1 MGIYSRRK
9 KSSLPKILSTIFLF
23 LIFLFAGGYYFLFLN
38 NSENEL
44 SNTTEL
50 SQTLNNEDQNSNV
63 NLTKDVEEYEKIIQI
78 DTSEFLKKNEIDLS
92 KYITEEKLLEK
103 LEDFIV
109 SNPQFI
115 IDVLRNY
122 QKEQNLKEQEKKNSE
137 SLEKISFL
145 NSQEHLLV
153 YGNLSSTRVI
163 YEFIDYN
170 CGYCLKF
177 HQELMNVL
185 DKDKNI
191 KVVFIQMPI
200 LGSQSDQLSKMAIAA
215 NLQNKFKVV
224 HDYLYSKERKSNMED
239 ILADLFLL
247 NVDIIK
253 LQEDTTSDAV
263 LNLLNNHDQLVKEFQ
278 FTGTPAIII
287 GNSISPGFIEEAKIF
302 EILEKEFS

>member
-92 KYITEEKLLEK
+92 KYITEEELLEK

-137 SLEKISFL
+137 SLENISFL

-253 LQEDTTSDAV
+253 LQEDTASDAV
-263 LNLLNNHDQLVKEFQ
+263 LNILNKHDQLVKEFQ

-287 GNSISPGFIEEAKIF
+287 GNTIIPGFIEEAKIF

>member
-1 MGIYSRRK
+1 M
-9 KSSLPKILSTIFLF
+9 
-23 LIFLFAGGYYFLFLN
+23 
-38 NSENEL
+38 
-44 SNTTEL
+44 
-50 SQTLNNEDQNSNV
+50 
-63 NLTKDVEEYEKIIQI
+63 
-78 DTSEFLKKNEIDLS
+78 
-92 KYITEEKLLEK
+92 
-103 LEDFIV
+103 
-109 SNPQFI
+109 
-115 IDVLRNY
+115 
-122 QKEQNLKEQEKKNSE
+122 
-137 SLEKISFL
+137 
-145 NSQEHLLV
+145 V

-253 LQEDTTSDAV
+253 LQEDTASDAV
-263 LNLLNNHDQLVKEFQ
+263 LNILNKHDQMVKEFQ

-287 GNSISPGFIEEAKIF
+287 GNTIIPGFIEEAKIF

>member
-92 KYITEEKLLEK
+92 KYITEEELLEK

-253 LQEDTTSDAV
+253 LQEDTASDAV
-263 LNLLNNHDQLVKEFQ
+263 LNILNKHDQLVKEFQ

-287 GNSISPGFIEEAKIF
+287 GNTIIPGFIEEAKIF

>member
-9 KSSLPKILSTIFLF
+9 KSSLPKVLSTIFLF
-23 LIFLFAGGYYFLFLN
+23 LILLIGGGYYFLFIN
-38 NSENEL
+38 KSENEL
-44 SNTTEL
+44 SN
-50 SQTLNNEDQNSNV
+50 SNNLNKSLNADNQNS
-63 NLTKDVEEYEKIIQI
+63 KITSSDITEDNKKSFQI

-92 KYITEEKLLEK
+92 EYLKEEELKKK
-103 LEDFIV
+103 LEEFIA

-115 IDVLRNY
+115 IDVLRKH
-122 QKEQNLKEQEKKNSE
+122 QIEQNQKEQEKKNKA
-137 SLEKISFL
+137 SLEKISAL
-145 NSQEHLLV
+145 QSQDHPLF
-153 YGNLSSTRVI
+153 YGNPNSNRVI

-177 HQELMNVL
+177 HQELANVL
-185 DKDKNI
+185 DKDKGI
-191 KVVFIQMPI
+191 KVVVIQMPI
-200 LGSQSDQLSKMAIAA
+200 LGAMSDQLSKMAVAA
-215 NLQNKFKVV
+215 SLQSKFKVV

>member
-103 LEDFIV
+103 LEDFII

-253 LQEDTTSDAV
+253 LQEDTASDAV
-263 LNLLNNHDQLVKEFQ
+263 LNILNKHDQLVKEFQ

-287 GNSISPGFIEEAKIF
+287 GNTIIPGFIEEAKIF

>member
-92 KYITEEKLLEK
+92 KYITEEELLEK

-253 LQEDTTSDAV
+253 LQEDTASDAV
-263 LNLLNNHDQLVKEFQ
+263 LNILNKHDQMVKEFQ

-287 GNSISPGFIEEAKIF
+287 GNTIIPGFIEEAKIF

>member
-63 NLTKDVEEYEKIIQI
+63 NLTKDAEEYEKIIQI

-253 LQEDTTSDAV
+253 LQEDTASDAV
-263 LNLLNNHDQLVKEFQ
+263 LNILNKHDQLVKEFQ

-287 GNSISPGFIEEAKIF
+287 GNTIIPGFIEEAKIF

>member
-253 LQEDTTSDAV
+253 LQEDTASDAV
-263 LNLLNNHDQLVKEFQ
+263 LNILNKHDQLVKEFQ

-287 GNSISPGFIEEAKIF
+287 GNTIIPGFIEEAKIF

>member
-9 KSSLPKILSTIFLF
+9 KSSVPKILSTIFLF

-92 KYITEEKLLEK
+92 KYITEEELLEK

-122 QKEQNLKEQEKKNSE
+122 QKEQNLNEQEKKNSE

-253 LQEDTTSDAV
+253 LQEDTASDAV
-263 LNLLNNHDQLVKEFQ
+263 LNILNKHDQLVKEFQ

-287 GNSISPGFIEEAKIF
+287 GNTIIPGFIEEAKIF

>member
-44 SNTTEL
+44 SNTTKL
-50 SQTLNNEDQNSNV
+50 SQTLNYEDQNSNV

-253 LQEDTTSDAV
+253 LQEDTASDAV
-263 LNLLNNHDQLVKEFQ
+263 LNILNKHDQMVKEFQ
-278 FTGTPAIII
+278 FTGTPAVII
-287 GNSISPGFIEEAKIF
+287 GNTIIPGFIEEAKIF

>member
-23 LIFLFAGGYYFLFLN
+23 LIFLFGGGYYFLFLN
-38 NSENEL
+38 NSENKL
-44 SNTTEL
+44 SN
-50 SQTLNNEDQNSNV
+50 SINLNSGLTADNQNSKV
-63 NLTKDVEEYEKIIQI
+63 ISSEATEENEKGFQI
-78 DTSEFLKKNEIDLS
+78 DTNEFLKKNEIDLS
-92 KYITEEKLLEK
+92 EYLKEEELKEK
-103 LEDFIV
+103 LEEFIV

-115 IDVLRNY
+115 IDVLRQY
-122 QKEQNLKEQEKKNSE
+122 QLEQNQKEQEKKNKASF
-137 SLEKISFL
+137 EKISAL
-145 NSQEHLLV
+145 QSQDHPLF
-153 YGNLSSTRVI
+153 YGNPNSNRVI

-177 HQELMNVL
+177 HQELANVL
-185 DKDKNI
+185 DKDKGI
-191 KVVFIQMPI
+191 KVVVIQMPI
-200 LGSQSDQLSKMAIAA
+200 LGAMSDQLSKMAVAA
-215 NLQNKFKVV
+215 SLQSKFKVV
-224 HDYLYSKERKSNMED
+224 HDYLYSSQRKSKMED

-253 LQEDTTSDAV
+253 LQEDTSSEVV
-263 LNLLNNHDQLVKEFQ
+263 LSLLEQHSQLVNEFQ

>member
-63 NLTKDVEEYEKIIQI
+63 NLTKDVKEYEKIIQI
-78 DTSEFLKKNEIDLS
+78 NTSEFLKKNEIDLS

-253 LQEDTTSDAV
+253 LQEDTASDAV
-263 LNLLNNHDQLVKEFQ
+263 LNILNKHDQLVKEFQ

-287 GNSISPGFIEEAKIF
+287 GNTIIPGFIEEAKIF

>member
-253 LQEDTTSDAV
+253 LQEDTASDAV
-263 LNLLNNHDQLVKEFQ
+263 LNILNKHDQMVKEFQ

-287 GNSISPGFIEEAKIF
+287 GNTIIPGFIEEAKIF

>member
-200 LGSQSDQLSKMAIAA
+200 LGSQSNQLSKMAIAA

-253 LQEDTTSDAV
+253 LQEDTASDAV
-263 LNLLNNHDQLVKEFQ
+263 LNILNKHDQLVKEFQ

-287 GNSISPGFIEEAKIF
+287 GNTIIPGFIEEAKIF

>member
-253 LQEDTTSDAV
+253 LQEDTASDAV
-263 LNLLNNHDQLVKEFQ
+263 LNILNKHDQMVKEFQ
-278 FTGTPAIII
+278 FTGTPAVII
-287 GNSISPGFIEEAKIF
+287 GNTIIPGFIEEAKIF

>member
-44 SNTTEL
+44 SNTSEL

-253 LQEDTTSDAV
+253 LQEDTASDAV
-263 LNLLNNHDQLVKEFQ
+263 LNILNKHDQMVKEFQ
-278 FTGTPAIII
+278 FTGTPAVII
-287 GNSISPGFIEEAKIF
+287 GNTIIPGFIEEAKIF

>member
-1 MGIYSRRK
+1 M
-9 KSSLPKILSTIFLF
+9 STIFLF

-253 LQEDTTSDAV
+253 LQEDTASDAV
-263 LNLLNNHDQLVKEFQ
+263 LNILNKHDQLVKEFQ

-287 GNSISPGFIEEAKIF
+287 GNTIIPGFIEEAKIF

>member
-44 SNTTEL
+44 SNNTEL

-253 LQEDTTSDAV
+253 LQEDTASDAV
-263 LNLLNNHDQLVKEFQ
+263 LNILNKHDQMVKEFQ
-278 FTGTPAIII
+278 FTGTPAVII
-287 GNSISPGFIEEAKIF
+287 GNTIIPGFIEEAKIF

>member
-1 MGIYSRRK
+1 M
-9 KSSLPKILSTIFLF
+9 
-23 LIFLFAGGYYFLFLN
+23 
-38 NSENEL
+38 
-44 SNTTEL
+44 
-50 SQTLNNEDQNSNV
+50 
-63 NLTKDVEEYEKIIQI
+63 
-78 DTSEFLKKNEIDLS
+78 
-92 KYITEEKLLEK
+92 
-103 LEDFIV
+103 
-109 SNPQFI
+109 
-115 IDVLRNY
+115 
-122 QKEQNLKEQEKKNSE
+122 
-137 SLEKISFL
+137 
-145 NSQEHLLV
+145 V

-253 LQEDTTSDAV
+253 LQEDTASDAV
-263 LNLLNNHDQLVKEFQ
+263 LNILNKHDQMVKEFQ
-278 FTGTPAIII
+278 FTGTPAVII
-287 GNSISPGFIEEAKIF
+287 GNTIIPGFIEEAKIF

>member
-9 KSSLPKILSTIFLF
+9 KSSLPKVLSTIFLF
-23 LIFLFAGGYYFLFLN
+23 LILLIGGGYYFLFIN
-38 NSENEL
+38 KSENEL
-44 SNTTEL
+44 SN
-50 SQTLNNEDQNSNV
+50 SNNLNKSLNADNQNS
-63 NLTKDVEEYEKIIQI
+63 KITSSDITENNKKSFQI

-92 KYITEEKLLEK
+92 EYLKEEELKKK
-103 LEDFIV
+103 LEEFIA

-115 IDVLRNY
+115 IDVLRKH
-122 QKEQNLKEQEKKNSE
+122 QIEQNQKEQEKKNKA
-137 SLEKISFL
+137 SLEKISAL
-145 NSQEHLLV
+145 QSQDHPLF
-153 YGNLSSTRVI
+153 YGNPNSNRVI

-177 HQELMNVL
+177 HQELANVL
-185 DKDKNI
+185 DKDKGI
-191 KVVFIQMPI
+191 KVVVIQMPI
-200 LGSQSDQLSKMAIAA
+200 LGAMSDQLSKMAVAA
-215 NLQNKFKVV
+215 SIQNKFKVV

>member
-92 KYITEEKLLEK
+92 KYITEEELLEK

-253 LQEDTTSDAV
+253 LQEDTASDAV
-263 LNLLNNHDQLVKEFQ
+263 LNILNKHDQMVKEFQ
-278 FTGTPAIII
+278 FTGTPAVII
-287 GNSISPGFIEEAKIF
+287 GNTIIPGFIEEAKIF